1 MHRVIIAAMTGLW
14 LGIGLFG
21 CSEEQGAGVV
31 EKQVQNAAKKA
42 TKAASKAAEK
52 TTKAAS
58 STAKDAG
65 KVINQGTERVTSE
78 AKPGKKRADAAD
90 QQK

>member
-1 MHRVIIAAMTGLW
+1 MRRVIIAAITGLW

-31 EKQVQNAAKKA
+31 EKQVQNATKKATEAVSKTAEKA
-42 TKAASKAAEK
+42 TKAASSA
-52 TTKAAS
+52 T
-58 STAKDAG
+58 KDAG
-65 KVINQGTERVTSE
+65 KAINQGTERVTSE
-78 AKPGKKRADAAD
+78 AKPGTKRADAAD